1 MMDVLQI
8 NLQSGA
14 AAVESN
20 PAINVCIILIVE
32 DQKEYLSQ
40 GSRFPVLLDS
50 LVAMFYVNEDLQIF
64 QLYRSP

>member
-1 MMDVLQI
+1 MDMLQI

-20 PAINVCIILIVE
+20 PAINVCIILNVE

-40 GSRFPVLLDS
+40 GSRFPVLLDI
-50 LVAMFYVNEDLQIF
+50 LVAMFCVNEDLQIF

>member
-1 MMDVLQI
+1 MMDVFQI

-20 PAINVCIILIVE
+20 PAINVRIILVVE
-32 DQKEYLSQ
+32 DKKEYLSQ
-40 GSRFPVLLDS
+40 GSRFPVLLDI

-64 QLYRSP
+64 QLYQSP

>member
-1 MMDVLQI
+1 MDVLQI

-20 PAINVCIILIVE
+20 PAINVCIILILE

-40 GSRFPVLLDS
+40 GSRFPVLLDI
-50 LVAMFYVNEDLQIF
+50 LVTMFYVNEDLQIF
-64 QLYRSP
+64 HLYRSP

>member
-1 MMDVLQI
+1 MDVLQI

-20 PAINVCIILIVE
+20 PAINVCIILVLV

-40 GSRFPVLLDS
+40 GSRFLVLLDI
-50 LVAMFYVNEDLQIF
+50 LVAMFYVTEDLQITVF
-64 QLYRSP
+64 LRP

>member
-1 MMDVLQI
+1 MDVLQI

-20 PAINVCIILIVE
+20 PAINVCIILTVE

-40 GSRFPVLLDS
+40 GSRFLGLLDI
-50 LVAMFYVNEDLQIF
+50 LYAMFYVNEDLQIF
-64 QLYRSP
+64 QLYRRP

>member
-1 MMDVLQI
+1 MDVLQI

-20 PAINVCIILIVE
+20 PAINVCIILILE

-40 GSRFPVLLDS
+40 GSRFPVLLDI
-50 LVAMFYVNEDLQIF
+50 LVTMFYVNEDLQIS

>member
-8 NLQSGA
+8 NLQCGA

-32 DQKEYLSQ
+32 DQKDYLSQ
-40 GSRFPVLLDS
+40 RSRFPVLLDI
-50 LVAMFYVNEDLQIF
+50 LVAMFYVNEDLQIS
-64 QLYRSP
+64 QLYLSP

>member
-1 MMDVLQI
+1 MDVLQI

-14 AAVESN
+14 AAVGSN

-40 GSRFPVLLDS
+40 GSRFPVLLDI
-50 LVAMFYVNEDLQIF
+50 LVAMFYINEDLQII
-64 QLYRSP
+64 QLYHSP

>member
-1 MMDVLQI
+1 MDVLQI

-32 DQKEYLSQ
+32 DQREYLSQ
-40 GSRFPVLLDS
+40 GSRFPFLL
-50 LVAMFYVNEDLQIF
+50 VIVVVMFYVNEDLQIF
-64 QLYRSP
+64 QLHCSP

>member
-1 MMDVLQI
+1 MDVLQI

-20 PAINVCIILIVE
+20 PAINVCIILGLV

-40 GSRFPVLLDS
+40 GSRFLVLLDI
-50 LVAMFYVNEDLQIF
+50 LVAMFYVTEDLQITVF
-64 QLYRSP
+64 LRP